1 MPLHLHMHDTSGNSI
16 ASYLAAIDAGVDV
29 IDGAV
34 SSMARHD
41 LAAVAVV
48 AGVRARRARRAIP
61 RCRPTIFEKL
71 SAYWE
76 PVRAYYAPFESGL
89 KAPAADVY
97 EHEIPGGQ
105 YSNLRAQAEALG
117 VGDHGWDAV
126 KRAYADVNRL
136 FGDIPKV
143 TPSSKVVGDM
153 AIWMV
158 KQGLDA
164 RARHRARARS

>member
-1 MPLHLHMHDTSGNSI
+1 M
-16 ASYLAAIDAGVDV
+16 
-29 IDGAV
+29 
-34 SSMARHD
+34 
-41 LAAVAVV
+41 
-48 AGVRARRARRAIP
+48 RA
-61 RCRPTIFEKL
+61 F
-71 SAYWE
+71 
-76 PVRAYYAPFESGL
+76 YAPFESGL

-117 VGDHGWDAV
+117 LWRDGWEAV

-164 RARHRARARS
+164 RAVDRARRRR